1 MNKLF
6 IALIIAAIIVT
17 IGFVISGIAN
27 ATAQES
33 KLNYQISQSNSTNM
47 DKQSII
53 VTWLETNNTKT
64 SGAPMIMVSDQD
76 FWMVFGPL
84 LEQSINGSTSSFE

>member
-1 MNKLF
+1 MKKLF

-33 KLNYQISQSNSTNM
+33 ISQSNSTNLN
-47 DKQSII
+47 KHNI
-53 VTWLETNNTKT
+53 VVIWLETNDTKT
-64 SGAPMIMVSDQD
+64 SDTPVISVSGED
-76 FWMVFGPL
+76 FRKTFGSL
-84 LEQSINGSTSSFE
+84 LEQSINGSTSSTE

>member
-1 MNKLF
+1 MKKLF

-17 IGFVISGIAN
+17 IRFVISGIAN

-33 KLNYQISQSNSTNM
+33 ISQSNSTNM
-47 DKQSII
+47 DKQNII

-64 SGAPMIMVSDQD
+64 SGAPVIMATDQESG
-76 FWMVFGPL
+76 MVFGPL
-84 LEQSINGSTSSFE
+84 LEQSINTSTSSFE

>member
-1 MNKLF
+1 MKKLF

-33 KLNYQISQSNSTNM
+33 ISQSNSTNM
-47 DKQSII
+47 DKQNII
-53 VTWLETNNTKT
+53 VSWLETNNTKT
-64 SGAPMIMVSDQD
+64 GGAPVIMVTDQD

-84 LEQSINGSTSSFE
+84 LEQSINTSTSPFE

>member
-1 MNKLF
+1 MKKLF

-33 KLNYQISQSNSTNM
+33 ISQSNSTNM
-47 DKQSII
+47 DKQNII
-53 VTWLETNNTKT
+53 VTWLEINNTKT
-64 SGAPMIMVSDQD
+64 SGAPVIMVTDQD

-84 LEQSINGSTSSFE
+84 LEQSINTSTSPFE

>member
-1 MNKLF
+1 MKKLF
-6 IALIIAAIIVT
+6 IALIIATIIAT

-33 KLNYQISQSNSTNM
+33 ISQSNSTNM
-47 DKQSII
+47 DKQNII
-53 VTWLETNNTKT
+53 VTWLEINDTKSSDT
-64 SGAPMIMVSDQD
+64 PVISVSGQD

-84 LEQSINGSTSSFE
+84 LEQSINASTSSFE

>member
-1 MNKLF
+1 MNKLL

-17 IGFVISGIAN
+17 IGFAINGIVN
-27 ATAQES
+27 ATAQDR
-33 KLNYQISQSNSTNM
+33 KLNYQISQSNSTNI

-53 VTWLETNNTKT
+53 VTWLETNDTKA
-64 SGAPMIMVSDQD
+64 SSAPMIMVSDQD

>member
-1 MNKLF
+1 MKKLF

-33 KLNYQISQSNSTNM
+33 VSQSNSTNL
-47 DKQSII
+47 DKQNII

-64 SGAPMIMVSDQD
+64 SGAPVIMATDQD

-84 LEQSINGSTSSFE
+84 LEQSINTSTSPFE